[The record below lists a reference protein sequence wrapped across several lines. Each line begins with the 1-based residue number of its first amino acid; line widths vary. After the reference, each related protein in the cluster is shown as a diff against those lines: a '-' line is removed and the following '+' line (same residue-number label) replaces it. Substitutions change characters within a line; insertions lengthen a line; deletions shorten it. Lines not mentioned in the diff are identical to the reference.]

1 LKPFGCE
8 PWGALLLPAE
18 LTGLD
23 GRGLV
28 EERVLGLEHATDLLA
43 HAALLV
49 L

>member
-1 LKPFGCE
+1 L
-8 PWGALLLPAE
+8 GADPGEHLLLPAE
-18 LTGLD
+18 FTGLD
-23 GRGLV
+23 GGGLV